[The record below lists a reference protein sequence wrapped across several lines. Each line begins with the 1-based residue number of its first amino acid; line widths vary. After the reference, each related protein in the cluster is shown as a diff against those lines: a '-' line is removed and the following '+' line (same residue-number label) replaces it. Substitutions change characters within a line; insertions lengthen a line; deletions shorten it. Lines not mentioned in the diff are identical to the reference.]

1 MLFKNFIFW
10 GGGGRQMHNTAHS
23 PLHQSKNL
31 NLLACIK
38 QIKPGCTSAM
48 VDNCIPKSSKMND

>member
-1 MLFKNFIFW
+1 
-10 GGGGRQMHNTAHS
+10 MHNTAHS

-48 VDNCIPKSSKMND
+48 VDNCIPKSSKMNDLNYNLHWGQNELL